1 MSITWTTWFCVR
13 QAAETCEYFVIDK
26 LCLGVSRC
34 PYTKFWGRVL
44 CALASVSGT
53 ISRPRIVRYINRCRC
68 RRRLMPIVL
77 LTSRLATPPVTHR
90 STGFTILWRNLYCFL
105 AATTHQDWF
114 NAFFPA
120 WGVWSTLSP
129 HAKSLGGYKS
139 EVQGDQFVRV
149 SDLDHTTKVLLTL
162 NIITQMM
169 FTKCYWLFLN
179 VLLL

>member
-114 NAFFPA
+114 NAFFRPGA
-120 WGVWSTLSP
+120 SDQPLAHMRKV
-129 HAKSLGGYKS
+129 S
-139 EVQGDQFVRV
+139 EG
-149 SDLDHTTKVLLTL
+149 TKVKFRVTNLYAFPILT
-162 NIITQMM
+162 TRQK
-169 FTKCYWLFLN
+169 FY
-179 VLLL
+179 